1 MPRARVRYTAA
12 DLGVGAGGA
21 GARDPCR
28 SLRLGQTLAASF
40 GKLHPDYLTGLDYLV
55 TEQPDR
61 ALDMFLKLMD
71 ANADTI
77 ETHFALGSLY
87 RRRGEVERAIRIH
100 QNLLARKELA
110 PEHREQALLAL
121 AQDYLRAGVL
131 DRAEGLFQQVSEVP
145 RLRASALDALARVYE
160 RQHDWQQALGTYRQ
174 LARIKAA
181 PARTVAAHYLCELA
195 TARHRARRLRERAAL
210 LREARAEASPFP
222 RAALLSAQI
231 AEQDQQ
237 PDLAVQLIRQAL
249 ADSPELLQE
258 ELPHLL
264 KLVGPQSR
272 DEVLAELVAQAELR
286 DFDELKRLVFAA
298 IAAGLVDA
306 APLRAS
312 IEKVFSQDPTLQA
325 VWREGPAQS
334 ARIAQEIGA
343 LLAQAEKYRCNECGF
358 SGRNFY
364 WHCPACHSW
373 DSFRGVRDRQAALGS
388 CENCPTASVRQIRY
402 DFAMHKPVKAVVF
415 PVAGRGTRFLP
426 VTKASPKEMLPIV
439 DKPLIQYAVDEALS
453 AGADTLIFITG
464 SSKRA
469 IEDHFDTIRSSRRCC
484 RRKASRICWIL
495 CAEFCRAGPL
505 ASTSASRR
513 RWGWAMRC
521 CARDRW
527 SAMRRSWCIS
537 RTI

>member
-1 MPRARVRYTAA
+1 VS
-12 DLGVGAGGA
+12 DLPLLTWALV
-21 GARDPCR
+21 
-28 SLRLGQTLAASF
+28 LAALVLGILAGHF
-40 GKLHPDYLTGLDYLV
+40 GWGKRWPGSLSKLHPDYLTGLDYLV

-71 ANADTI
+71 ANAETI

-145 RLRASALDALARVYE
+145 RLRVSALDALRGVYE
-160 RQHDWQQALGTYRQ
+160 RQHDWQQALVAYRQ

-195 TARHRARRLRERAAL
+195 SVAIERGDMIAARELLNQARDEAL
-210 LREARAEASPFP
+210 PFP
-222 RAALLSAQI
+222 RAALLGAQI
-231 AEQDQQ
+231 AEREAQT
-237 PDLAVQLIRQAL
+237 DLAVKLLRQAL
-249 ADSPELLQE
+249 TESPTLLQE

-264 KLVGPQSR
+264 KLVGPAER
-272 DEVLAELVAQAELR
+272 DAILSELVATTELR

-298 IAAGLVDA
+298 IAADLGSA

-325 VWREGPAQS
+325 VWREGPTQS
-334 ARIAQEIGA
+334 ERIAQEIGA

-373 DSFRGVRDRQAALGS
+373 DSFEAYA
-388 CENCPTASVRQIRY
+388 I
-402 DFAMHKPVKAVVF
+402 VKL
-415 PVAGRGTRFLP
+415 R
-426 VTKASPKEMLPIV
+426 
-439 DKPLIQYAVDEALS
+439 
-453 AGADTLIFITG
+453 
-464 SSKRA
+464 
-469 IEDHFDTIRSSRRCC
+469 
-484 RRKASRICWIL
+484 
-495 CAEFCRAGPL
+495 
-505 ASTSASRR
+505 
-513 RWGWAMRC
+513 
-521 CARDRW
+521 
-527 SAMRRSWCIS
+527 
-537 RTI
+537 

>member
-1 MPRARVRYTAA
+1 VS
-12 DLGVGAGGA
+12 DLPLLTWALV
-21 GARDPCR
+21 
-28 SLRLGQTLAASF
+28 LAALVLGILAGHFGWGKRWPGSL

-71 ANADTI
+71 ANAETI

-145 RLRASALDALARVYE
+145 RLRASALDALRGVYE
-160 RQHDWQQALGTYRQ
+160 RQHDWQQALGAYRQ

-195 TARHRARRLRERAAL
+195 AMAIERADMEAARAHL
-210 LREARAEASPFP
+210 SDARAEAQPFP
-222 RAALLSAQI
+222 RAALLAAQI
-231 AEQDQQ
+231 AEREGR
-237 PDLAVQLIRQAL
+237 PDLAVKLLKKAL
-249 ADSPELLQE
+249 AESPTLLQD

-264 KLVGPQSR
+264 ELAGPDER
-272 DEVLAELVAQAELR
+272 DAILSELVATTELR

-298 IAAGLVDA
+298 ISANLGSA

-325 VWREGPAQS
+325 VWREGPIQS
-334 ARIAQEIGA
+334 ERIAQEIGA

-373 DSFRGVRDRQAALGS
+373 DSFEAYA
-388 CENCPTASVRQIRY
+388 I
-402 DFAMHKPVKAVVF
+402 VKL
-415 PVAGRGTRFLP
+415 R
-426 VTKASPKEMLPIV
+426 
-439 DKPLIQYAVDEALS
+439 
-453 AGADTLIFITG
+453 
-464 SSKRA
+464 
-469 IEDHFDTIRSSRRCC
+469 
-484 RRKASRICWIL
+484 
-495 CAEFCRAGPL
+495 
-505 ASTSASRR
+505 
-513 RWGWAMRC
+513 
-521 CARDRW
+521 
-527 SAMRRSWCIS
+527 
-537 RTI
+537 